1 MHITAT
7 HISYF
12 HICHRKLWLF
22 TQGIYMEHTSDK
34 VAEGKLIGETSYCQR
49 AEKYTEIEIGGSKID
64 YYDAAN
70 KVIHEVK
77 KSNKME
83 EAHAW
88 QVNFYIWLLE
98 NAGVE
103 NGTAIIEYPTLK
115 QTRQIMFGDEDRRYI
130 LQTIKQIESIVRS
143 QQCPPLINSKICKQ
157 CAYYDFCYI
166 ITP

>member
-1 MHITAT
+1 
-7 HISYF
+7 
-12 HICHRKLWLF
+12 
-22 TQGIYMEHTSDK
+22 MEHTSDK
-34 VAEGKLIGETSYCQR
+34 VAEGKLIGETSYRQR

-64 YYDAAN
+64 FYDAAR

-88 QVNFYIWLLE
+88 QVKFYIWLLE

-103 NGTAIIEYPTLK
+103 NVTAIIEYPTLK

-166 ITP
+166 NTP

>member
-7 HISYF
+7 HINYF

-22 TQGIYMEHTSDK
+22 SHGVYMEHTSSN
-34 VAEGKLIGETSYCQR
+34 VAEGKFIGETSYPQR

-64 YYDAAN
+64 YYDRIK

-88 QVNFYIWLLE
+88 QVKFYIWLLE

-103 NGTAIIEYPTLK
+103 DATGIIEYPTLK
-115 QTRQIMFGDEDRRYI
+115 QTRQITFEDADRQYI
-130 LQTIKQIESIVRS
+130 IQTIKHIENLL
-143 QQCPPLINSKICKQ
+143 QNQHCPPLLHNKICKQ

-166 ITP
+166 NNP